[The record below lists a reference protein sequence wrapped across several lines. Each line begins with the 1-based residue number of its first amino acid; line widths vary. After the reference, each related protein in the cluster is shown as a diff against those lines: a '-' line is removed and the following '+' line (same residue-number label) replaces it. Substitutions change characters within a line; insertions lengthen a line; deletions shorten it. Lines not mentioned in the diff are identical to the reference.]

1 MTLLYVELTNVSHK
15 SIMNYIGQNES
26 RTSLL
31 FAIKEVTQE
40 INAKQTIID
49 LKYFVN
55 NEQLYQI
62 KVLNK

>member
-1 MTLLYVELTNVSHK
+1 MYSTRVSQTK
-15 SIMNYIGQNES
+15 FGKNEF
-26 RTSLL
+26 RTSFV
-31 FAIKEVTQE
+31 FAIKEGNPA
-40 INAKQTIID
+40 INGKQTVIY

>member
-1 MTLLYVELTNVSHK
+1 MYYTRVSQTK
-15 SIMNYIGQNES
+15 FGKNEF
-26 RTSLL
+26 RTSFV
-31 FAIKEVTQE
+31 FAIKEGTPA
-40 INAKQTIID
+40 INGKQTVIY